1 MPELRGDQGS
11 GVRRVGCRMRPPQDE
26 SMVDAIL
33 EERFDPED
41 ERTEDE
47 EVPPWPV

>member
-1 MPELRGDQGS
+1 
-11 GVRRVGCRMRPPQDE
+11 MRPPQDE

-33 EERFDPED
+33 EERFYAPY

-47 EVPPWPV
+47 EVPPWPA